1 MSASIVPQLVVKD
14 LKLAGPLVIGATAVG
29 LLSLA
34 VLPWS
39 RISFYVGSISFMVTI
54 VLLNVLVVSGS
65 VINERKEKTR
75 LLMLSLPVSTMQYN
89 VTKLLSSLIA
99 FLLPT
104 AFLTAA
110 ALLLLTLTPLP
121 NGFIPMTVAVTL
133 HCCLYFSAFLAF
145 ALVSD
150 SPGWMTTVIVAGNV
164 SLTFVINYLFTL
176 DSVTSNIGTES
187 VVWGPQLITL
197 MVSELA
203 LCVVAVA
210 ISFVVYSRKTEFV

>member
-14 LKLAGPLVIGATAVG
+14 LKLAKPLLIGATAVG

-89 VTKLLSSLIA
+89 VAKLVSSLIA
-99 FLLPT
+99 FLVPT
-104 AFLTAA
+104 ALLTAA
-110 ALLLLTLTPLP
+110 AVLLLDLTPLP
-121 NGFIPMTVAVTL
+121 NGFVPMTIAMTV
-133 HCCLYFSAFLAF
+133 HCCLYFCVFLAF

-176 DSVTSNIGTES
+176 ESVTANIGTEAI
-187 VVWGPQLITL
+187 VWGSQLVAL
-197 MVSELA
+197 MAIELA
-203 LCVVAVA
+203 LCVVALV